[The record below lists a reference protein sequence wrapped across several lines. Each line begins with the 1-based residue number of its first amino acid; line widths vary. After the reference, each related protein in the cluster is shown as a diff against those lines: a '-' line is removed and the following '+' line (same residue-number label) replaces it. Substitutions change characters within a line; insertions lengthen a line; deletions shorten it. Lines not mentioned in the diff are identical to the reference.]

1 MKYIITE
8 DQHNDLIG
16 MLKLM
21 SNNDDDNIPSWVRRR
36 IPSIEENIE
45 HYITQEDPMDYDD
58 EFDYAGHIIDRVIE
72 DFFDLN
78 EEDEKYY
85 ELQDILKERYGE
97 RLIGEYILRVSND
110 EN

>member
-1 MKYIITE
+1 
-8 DQHNDLIG
+8 
-16 MLKLM
+16 
-21 SNNDDDNIPSWVRRR
+21 
-36 IPSIEENIE
+36 
-45 HYITQEDPMDYDD
+45 
-58 EFDYAGHIIDRVIE
+58 
-72 DFFDLN
+72 LN